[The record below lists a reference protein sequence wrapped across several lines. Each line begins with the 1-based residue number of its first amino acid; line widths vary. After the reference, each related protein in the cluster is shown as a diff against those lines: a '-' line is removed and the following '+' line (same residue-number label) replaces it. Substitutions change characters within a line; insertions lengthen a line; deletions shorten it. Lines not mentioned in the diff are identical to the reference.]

1 MMNLELKLR
10 LDKQEKHSKDSEI
23 LREVEST
30 RKTALRLLEEERYAD
45 AFERTVEG
53 LRLLRTFSD
62 FESEEFG
69 AMLVALLFDL
79 AQIHY
84 ANKDFK
90 QAERHLETLFK
101 VLSRLIARDEER
113 FGPFHILAMEL
124 STKILR
130 SRRKTLDVLAKQQAV
145 TYQLLSKVNSGV
157 SAATDRLVDSLRKT
171 AQLLTATGEYRSAL
185 KFYAEAIKY
194 SKRRSGKVTRKE
206 VKMTIEMAEIM
217 MRIRAMRPRAV
228 RLLNAILPHAIA
240 LETIELEED
249 ILALLEVI
257 QSDVEQEPRWK
268 AFLHRLS
275 HPRGSERKKGE
286 PGVDEVAVRA
296 SRAVS
301 AKNSK

>member
-1 MMNLELKLR
+1 MMNLELHLN
-10 LDKQEKHSKDSEI
+10 LDSLEKHSKDKEI

-30 RKTALRLLEEERYAD
+30 RATALKLLEEERQAD
-45 AFERTVEG
+45 AFERTVEA
-53 LRLLRTFSD
+53 LRLLRSFSD
-62 FESEEFG
+62 FENEEFN

-84 ANKDFK
+84 SNKDFK

-101 VLSRLIARDEER
+101 VLSRLIHSNEKR

-171 AQLLTATGEYRSAL
+171 AQLLTATGDYRTAL

-206 VKMTIEMAEIM
+206 VKMTIEMAEVM
-217 MRIRAMRPRAV
+217 MRIRAMRPRAM
-228 RLLNAILPHAIA
+228 RLLNAVLPHAIA

-257 QSDVEQEPRWK
+257 QTDVEQEPRWK

-275 HPRGSERKKGE
+275 HPKSADKKQPTAESAEAAASARKGSKAKK
-286 PGVDEVAVRA
+286 
-296 SRAVS
+296 
-301 AKNSK
+301 